1 MSYEYETD
9 SYAPSQK
16 EYDML
21 CDKFHDTQIKLMEAR
36 KIIAD
41 FVCSQ
46 ISYMSVNDLG
56 DPFKQQ
62 DVKRAV
68 KFLLEEK

>member
-1 MSYEYETD
+1 MSDYYISVPTESDYCELE
-9 SYAPSQK
+9 K
-16 EYDML
+16 NFYD
-21 CDKFHDTQIKLMEAR
+21 QQAKLKEAR
-36 KIIAD
+36 SIISD

-46 ISYMSVNDLG
+46 ISYMNVNNLG

-68 KFLLEEK
+68 KFLMEAE